1 VRQLRLDLVRP
12 MMRALAVG
20 AVGRTGASLRSIP
33 AVRFAASPDA
43 GTDSTAT
50 PRRRL
55 VLALLVSSQM
65 VVMLDASILNVA
77 LPSIQAD
84 LGTGPVGLTW
94 VVNAYVLAFGALLL
108 LSGRAADLFGRRR
121 MFIGGLSVFTLGTLL
136 AAASSDPW
144 LLIAGRVVQGVG
156 AAALS
161 PAAMSLLVLTFTG
174 PARAK
179 AMSMWGAASTAGGA
193 TGVVLGG
200 FLAGSL
206 GWRANFL
213 VSVPVTLT
221 AAVVG
226 WRILPAGDEGPRRRF
241 DALGAALLAFATV
254 TLVHGVLDAAD
265 GGWNTPS
272 VLVSLAASVAA
283 VVAFVLVERRTSEP
297 VVPLDLFRSRVL
309 TTGVAA
315 AVFGGAARASTFV
328 LAALYLQQA
337 LDLAPGRAGLAMVP
351 TSVIGFVVSLAALP
365 RMLRAF
371 GPQRTMI
378 TGLVVLA
385 GGHLWLAHA
394 PASAP
399 YAVAVLPGLALVAVG
414 VAFSFTPTTMVI
426 TAAVPEQHTGL
437 GAGLAGS
444 ATQVGAALGTAAF
457 VSLGMAAGGPGAGAF
472 TRTGFSVAFTAAAV
486 VALATALLGVTL
498 LVRPGT
504 QRRATAPQTGS
515 LTGATRAA

>member
-1 VRQLRLDLVRP
+1 MRQRMLYLVTP
-12 MMRALAVG
+12 MMRAVAVG
-20 AVGRTGASLRSIP
+20 AARRTGAGTRSIP
-33 AVRFAASPDA
+33 AARSAASPGA
-43 GTDSTAT
+43 ETDSTAA

-55 VLALLVSSQM
+55 VLALLVSAQL
-65 VVMLDASILNVA
+65 VVMLDASIVNVA

-121 MFIGGLSVFTLGTLL
+121 MFIGGLAVFTAGTLIST
-136 AAASSDPW
+136 ASSDAR

-161 PAAMSLLVLTFTG
+161 PAAMSLLVLTFIG

-200 FLAGSL
+200 VLAGSL
-206 GWRANFL
+206 GWRSNFL

-221 AAVVG
+221 AAVVA
-226 WRILPAGDEGPRRRF
+226 WRVLPAGDEGPRRRF
-241 DALGAALLAFATV
+241 DALGAALLAFATIA
-254 TLVHGVLDAAD
+254 LVHSVLDAAD
-265 GGWNTPS
+265 GGWTTPS
-272 VLVSLAASVAA
+272 VLVGLAASVAA
-283 VVAFVLVERRTSEP
+283 AVAFVAVEHRTAEP
-297 VVPLDLFRSRVL
+297 VVPLGLFRSRVL

-315 AVFGGAARASTFV
+315 ALLGGAARASTFV
-328 LAALYLQQA
+328 LAALYLQQS
-337 LDLAPGRAGLAMVP
+337 LELAPGRAGLAMVP

-365 RMLRAF
+365 RLLNAF

-378 TGLVVLA
+378 SGLVVLA

-394 PASAP
+394 PESAP

-457 VSLGMAAGGPGAGAF
+457 VSLGMAAGGPGAGAL

-498 LVRPGT
+498 LVRSGSVCRAAITKPG
-504 QRRATAPQTGS
+504 R